1 MDRTLATYR
10 ALLEAIDACRPFAVA
25 LVLDAEGSTPRGQ
38 GTWAV
43 IDAAGA
49 IDGTIGGGA
58 IEAEAQRRAVE
69 VCRAGR
75 PVVFEVALHGS
86 DAKEAAPICGG
97 GVRVLLDPAAA
108 KHREAYVQAI
118 EVLSRRECGALVTTV
133 THGEPL
139 AVSAECVRGEGTPHT
154 TPRPGTDTLLEPL
167 VPAPRLLIAGGGHIG
182 QALAVQT
189 DLLGFDVTVVD
200 DRREFTDAARYPAG
214 VAARCGDIAA
224 QVAAFPMERDTF
236 VVIVTRGHAQ
246 DAAALAACIHRPAG
260 YIGMIGSRRK
270 TALLRDEFVAS
281 GRATAEEFDR
291 VFAPI
296 GLAIGAVTVPEIAT
310 SIAAQLVAVRRKGV
324 AAAAR
329 IASMAGRPAE
339 EPRA

>member
-10 ALLEAIDACRPFAVA
+10 ALLAAIDAGRPFAVA

-43 IDAAGA
+43 IDAAGT

-69 VCRAGR
+69 ACRAGR
-75 PVVFEVALHGS
+75 PVIFEVALHGS
-86 DAKEAAPICGG
+86 DARDAAPICGG
-97 GVRVLLDPAAA
+97 GVRVLLDPTAAR
-108 KHREAYVQAI
+108 HREAYARAV
-118 EVLSRRECGALVTTV
+118 ELLSRRERGALVTTV
-133 THGEPL
+133 TRGERI
-139 AVSAECVRGEGTPHT
+139 AVSVACVRGEHAPHEA
-154 TPRPGTDTLLEPL
+154 PGIETLVEPLEPS
-167 VPAPRLLIAGGGHIG
+167 PRLLIAGGGHIG
-182 QALAVQT
+182 QALAVQA

-200 DRREFTDAARYPAG
+200 DRREFTDTARYPAG
-214 VAARCGDIAA
+214 VATGFGDIAA
-224 QVAAFPMERDTF
+224 QVAAFPMEPDTF

-246 DAAALAACIHRPAG
+246 DAAALAACIRRPAG

-270 TALLRDEFVAS
+270 TALLREDFIAS
-281 GRATAEEFDR
+281 GRATAEELDR

-296 GLAIGAVTVPEIAT
+296 GLAIGAVTVPEIAA
-310 SIAAQLVAVRRKGV
+310 SIAAQLVAVRRKG
-324 AAAAR
+324 AAAGAR
-329 IASMAGRPAE
+329 IASMAHRPPT